1 MLYVYL
7 VSLRGCCLEHPS
19 FGVPKAV
26 FSAEAVLRL
35 PDPGLFSH
43 WSAALQEWFV
53 SRLKR
58 NRKVI
63 RVGEVESTYVEEQR
77 HVIAQR
83 HFDNNL
89 FPGRG
94 LLLYI
99 SFKYLE
105 GVLLDSSQV
114 K

>member
-1 MLYVYL
+1 M
-7 VSLRGCCLEHPS
+7 
-19 FGVPKAV
+19 
-26 FSAEAVLRL
+26 LRL

-43 WSAALQEWFV
+43 WSAALPEWFV

-63 RVGEVESTYVEEQR
+63 HYKYMESTCVEEQR

>member
-1 MLYVYL
+1 M
-7 VSLRGCCLEHPS
+7 
-19 FGVPKAV
+19 
-26 FSAEAVLRL
+26 
-35 PDPGLFSH
+35 
-43 WSAALQEWFV
+43 
-53 SRLKR
+53 
-58 NRKVI
+58 
-63 RVGEVESTYVEEQR
+63 ESICVEEQR
-77 HVIAQR
+77 HGIAQR